1 MSNPLSASATSDPI
15 TGTTN
20 VEMDPISGEMYIVF
34 PDEIANAVGMYD
46 WEYVHWEDNGDGTVT
61 ITKADPA
68 GGDEADH
75 F

>member
-1 MSNPLSASATSDPI
+1 MAATERDPI
-15 TGTTN
+15 TGTTT
-20 VEMDPISGEMYIVF
+20 VEMDPVSGEMYIVF
-34 PDEIANAVGMYD
+34 PDEIAEAVRMYD
-46 WEYVHWEDNGDGTVT
+46 WEYVSWEDNGDGTVT